1 MRQSLTIAVLT
12 CAVLLGACASDDPK
26 PKEIV
31 RLELTVNALPTVNP
45 DERGRAA
52 PIVMRVY
59 ELKSDGAFKAADF
72 FTLQNQDKTVLADDV
87 AKRDQLELRPGDH
100 HTFTRKMD
108 PATTAI
114 GVLAAYRDLPGSV
127 WRAVYTVPT
136 TPDAAWYRF
145 LTPKLKL
152 TVDLDANAVR
162 ISEAKK

>member
-1 MRQSLTIAVLT
+1 MRQILTIVALACVP
-12 CAVLLGACASDDPK
+12 LLAACASDDPK
-26 PKEIV
+26 PKETV

-59 ELKSDGAFKAADF
+59 ELKSDGAFKSADF

-100 HTFTRKMD
+100 HTLTRKMD

-136 TPDAAWYRF
+136 APDAAWYRL
-145 LTPKLKL
+145 LTPTLKL
-152 TVDLDANAVR
+152 TVDLDTNAVR